1 MKRLFCII
9 LLYLNVCSLSY
20 ATSYALVIGIGSY
33 PKENGWNKI
42 NGDKDIPYVKDMLY
56 RNGFEERNIKV
67 LKNEKATASAITS
80 ELENIIKTVT
90 KDDVVYIHFSGHGQQ
105 ITDVNGDEE
114 DGFDEAWIPYDAHI
128 EYKENIYEGENHI
141 IDDQLNNS
149 LIQLRSKVGKNGK
162 ITVVADACHSGD
174 GTRGNE
180 ENSKYI
186 VRGASNKFI
195 IPNVQNKFLNKYDN
209 VDWIYI
215 SACKPDQSNYEY
227 QRMGSLTYALYNIG
241 ANLSN
246 LSCDVVHR
254 NICKTINLIINRVQ
268 TPTLEKPTV
277 SEQNSLF

>member
-9 LLYLNVCSLSY
+9 LLSLTLCSLSY
-20 ATSYALVIGIGSY
+20 ATKYALVIGIGSY

-42 NGDKDIPYVKDMLY
+42 NGDKDIPYVKEMLFS
-56 RNGFEERNIKV
+56 NGFEERNIKV

-114 DGFDEAWIPYDAHI
+114 DGFDEAWIPYDAHMT
-128 EYKENIYEGENHI
+128 YKKDLYEGDKHI
-141 IDDQLNNS
+141 IDDQLNKW
-149 LIQLRSKVGKNGK
+149 LTQLRSKVGKNGR

-186 VRGASNKFI
+186 VRGASDKFI

-215 SACKPDQSNYEY
+215 SACKPDQSNYEF
-227 QRMGSLTYALYNIG
+227 QGKGSLTYALYIIG
-241 ANLSN
+241 SDLSN
-246 LSCDVVHR
+246 LPCDEVHR
-254 NICKTINLIINRVQ
+254 SIRNTIRDKVLRVQ
-268 TPTLEKPTV
+268 TPTFEKPTV
-277 SEQNSLF
+277 SEQKSLF

>member
-42 NGDKDIPYVKDMLY
+42 NGDKDIPYVKEMLFS
-56 RNGFEERNIKV
+56 NGFEERNIKV

-114 DGFDEAWIPYDAHI
+114 EGFDEAWVPYDAHI
-128 EYKENIYEGENHI
+128 SYKKDLYEGDKHI
-141 IDDQLNNS
+141 IDDQLNKW

-174 GTRGNE
+174 GTRSE
-180 ENSKYI
+180 EEESEDIIRGVSK
-186 VRGASNKFI
+186 NFI
-195 IPNVQNKFLNKYDN
+195 IPNVQKKYLSKTDN
-209 VDWIYI
+209 IDWIYI
-215 SACKPDQSNYEY
+215 SACEQKQSNYEF
-227 QRMGSLTYALYNIG
+227 QGKGSLTYALYIIG
-241 ANLSN
+241 SDLSN
-246 LSCDVVHR
+246 LPCDEVHR
-254 NICKTINLIINRVQ
+254 SIRNTIRDIVSRVQ
-268 TPTLEKPTV
+268 TPTFEKPTK
-277 SEQNSLF
+277 SSQKSLF

>member
-1 MKRLFCII
+1 M
-9 LLYLNVCSLSY
+9 LYLNVCSLSY

-42 NGDKDIPYVKDMLY
+42 NGDKDIPYVKEMLFS
-56 RNGFEERNIKV
+56 NGFEERNIKV

-80 ELENIIKTVT
+80 EIENIIKTVT

-105 ITDVNGDEE
+105 ITDINGDEE
-114 DGFDEAWIPYDAHI
+114 EGFDEAWVPYDAHMT
-128 EYKENIYEGENHI
+128 YKKDLYEGDKHI
-141 IDDQLNNS
+141 IDDQLNKW
-149 LIQLRSKVGKNGK
+149 LTQLRSKVGKNGK

-180 ENSKYI
+180 ENSKYT
-186 VRGASNKFI
+186 VRGTSGKFI

-254 NICKTINLIINRVQ
+254 NICTTINEIINRVQ

-277 SEQNSLF
+277 SEQNNLF